1 MLPEAIRVPPDKL
14 EENLPRIHKNRPVV
28 AFCTRPDEGSRA
40 SLARKLQQRGVRKCV
55 GASGRIPSM
64 AERWIAGRAKT
75 AGSLEGPHFNCHEC
89 PYQAECGDHC
99 LHESTG
105 VEVQ

>member
-1 MLPEAIRVPPDKL
+1 
-14 EENLPRIHKNRPVV
+14 
-28 AFCTRPDEGSRA
+28 
-40 SLARKLQQRGVRKCV
+40 
-55 GASGRIPSM
+55 M